1 MSSFDTDVPLMAAPV
16 APSGHK
22 LWTRAVTLASILVI
36 LFTLDKLSVLM
47 AHYWLLESLDL
58 QSVFWTNFR
67 MGAVLYLL
75 ALFVYAAAAWIPA
88 FLHPLKT
95 RGWIMAPGFL
105 LATVA
110 AYLLALHYHDFLF
123 GTQSVGFGEE
133 DPVFGHDL
141 GFYVFDLPYFWVIW
155 RFLLGATLLFLGSA
169 VACAF
174 AVRPRGEPPAH
185 LSRLGAFLGG
195 IATAPVRLG
204 VLLVGL
210 VAAAGVWLRR
220 YDMLVWDNTD
230 SSVYVGADVLDVAGV
245 LSNLNY
251 INVTSLVVIG
261 IALAFVLLLGQLA
274 QAVCGAAEPDGAPG
288 RGKVRWGLAAGL
300 IAALLALDFAF
311 KVGVEVRDLVAVKPN
326 EPVVQLPYIARH
338 VDATRAAYGLEDIEA
353 IDFMPNGQDAP
364 LPDAEALLAS
374 PTLRNAPLWPGFQ
387 AYLERLLDPQHAER
401 ILVTGGDPM
410 IYGPTL
416 DIFQQEQ
423 KLRTYYRF
431 LSVDNVRYELDG
443 EKRMLVSAVRELP
456 LFEPVP
462 WLNYWGQRYMLFTHG
477 FGVAIAEAGAVTV
490 EGTPRFVSFDIPS
503 KVADPALALENERVY
518 YGEGAETMAFSNVD
532 RMQELD
538 YPTEQ
543 DRAELLLPE
552 DVHTGIYLDSFLKRL
567 VLGWRSGRLSEF
579 LFSDLIK
586 DNTRVHYIRT
596 PIERLEQVAPFLYFD
611 TNPYAVV
618 ADGRLTWIVNALST
632 SDRYPYSMRGEL
644 GDKSDERTAFP
655 RPTRW
660 INYVEDSVKATVDAF
675 DGSIRLYRISDQ
687 PVVRTWATVYP
698 ELFAAA
704 EAMPEG
710 VRKQLTYPLH
720 LFHLQFD
727 DLYIYYHMADPMY
740 FFNLEDMWDDGDEV
754 LGPVLDSGKAI
765 TFSIEPYPLLLETG
779 GALPASAESIQY
791 AMAMVFTPEKAL
803 NLRAIPIVYQDWP
816 DYGKKMVLQVPKGTY
831 VMGPEQADAIIDQE
845 PSISQKLSWW
855 NRRGMEVIRGHTIL
869 LPLSHAGG
877 DEVLYVEPI
886 FLRSEQ
892 NPVSQMKKVAV
903 VFRDKVALGDTL
915 ADGVREVLALHRGG
929 AGPERGGPP
938 AHAAAPRAG
947 AGSGLGEPRRTAP
960 MPAPPAAPTP
970 APAAAIPSA
979 PMPAPGAQAFTPA
992 APTPA
997 PELAPGTAR
1006 PAPAQETSAPPPAR
1020 RPAAPAYP
1028 GRYGPAPGY
1037 GRHLPPGYAVPRA
1050 HGAYGP
1056 AYARPPFAPPA
1067 LPPARGDGAAAAP
1080 RPAAGVPHRA
1090 AED

>member
-1 MSSFDTDVPLMAAPV
+1 MPAPV

-36 LFTLDKLSVLM
+36 LFTLDKISVLL

-67 MGAVLYLL
+67 MGAVLYVV
-75 ALFVYAAAAWIPA
+75 ALVGYAAAAWIPA

-105 LATVA
+105 LATIA
-110 AYLLALHYHDFLF
+110 AYLLALHYGDFLF
-123 GTQSVGFGEE
+123 GAQAIGFGED
-133 DPVFGHDL
+133 DPVFGRDL
-141 GFYVFDLPYFWVIW
+141 GFYVFDLPYLWVIW
-155 RFLLGATLLFLGSA
+155 QFLLGGALVFFGSA

-174 AVRPRGEPPAH
+174 AVRGRGEPPAH
-185 LSRLGAFLGG
+185 RSRLGAFLGG
-195 IATAPVRLG
+195 IASWPVRLG
-204 VLLVGL
+204 VLLVGV
-210 VAAAGVWLRR
+210 VAAAGVWLGR
-220 YDMLVWDNTD
+220 YDLLVWDNTD
-230 SSVYVGADVLDVAGV
+230 SSVYVGADVLDVTGV

-251 INVTSLVVIG
+251 INVTTLVVVG
-261 IALAFVLLLGQLA
+261 ITLALVWLLGQLA
-274 QAVCGAAEPDGAPG
+274 RAVRRDADDEQEPASS
-288 RGKVRWGLAAGL
+288 KVRWGLAAGL
-300 IAALLALDFAF
+300 ILGIVALDFAF

-364 LPDAEALLAS
+364 LPDAETLLAGA
-374 PTLRNAPLWPGFQ
+374 TLRNAPLWPGFQ
-387 AYLERLLDPQHAER
+387 AYLERLLDPHHAER
-401 ILVTGGDPM
+401 IVQTGGDPM

-477 FGVAIAEAGAVTV
+477 FGVAMAHAGELTD
-490 EGTPRFVSFDIPS
+490 EGTPAFVSFDIPA
-503 KVADPALALENERVY
+503 KVTDPTLALENERVY

-532 RMQELD
+532 RMKELD
-538 YPTEQ
+538 YPTDQ

-552 DVHTGIYLDSFLKRL
+552 DVRTGIYLDSTLKRF

-586 DNTRVHYIRT
+586 DDTRVHYMRT
-596 PIERLEQVAPFLYFD
+596 PLQRLEQVAPFLYLD

-618 ADGRLTWIVNALST
+618 ADGRLTWIVNGLST

-644 GDKSDERTAFP
+644 GDKSDERTPFP
-655 RPTRW
+655 HPTRW

-675 DGSIRLYRISDQ
+675 DGRIRLYRISDQ
-687 PVVRTWATVYP
+687 PVISTWAAVYP
-698 ELFAAA
+698 ELFAPAD
-704 EAMPEG
+704 AMPED
-710 VRKQLTYPLH
+710 VRRQLTYPVH

-765 TFSIEPYPLLLETG
+765 TFSIEPYPLLLPSG
-779 GALPASAESIQY
+779 GLLPQSEEQVQY

-831 VMGPEQADAIIDQE
+831 VMGPEQADAVIDQE

-855 NRRGMEVIRGHTIL
+855 NRRGMEVIRGHTIA
-869 LPLSHAGG
+869 LPLRHAGG

-892 NPVSQMKKVAV
+892 NPVSQLKKVAV

-915 ADGVREVLALHRGG
+915 ADGLREVLALHRSVAPTDEG
-929 AGPERGGPP
+929 AGKGGPP
-938 AHAAAPRAG
+938 AHAGAPH
-947 AGSGLGEPRRTAP
+947 AGSGAAAGGTDAGASSRNASAP
-960 MPAPPAAPTP
+960 ASPAAPDTEAP
-970 APAAAIPSA
+970 MSQRPSSAPAARA
-979 PMPAPGAQAFTPA
+979 PWGAP
-992 APTPA
+992 
-997 PELAPGTAR
+997 R
-1006 PAPAQETSAPPPAR
+1006 PAYR
-1020 RPAAPAYP
+1020 GGY
-1028 GRYGPAPGY
+1028 GRPAPGY
-1037 GRHLPPGYAVPRA
+1037 YRYGPSGYGPPGFGPPPRQPTSDGGSA
-1050 HGAYGP
+1050 GSA
-1056 AYARPPFAPPA
+1056 FATEPS
-1067 LPPARGDGAAAAP
+1067 R
-1080 RPAAGVPHRA
+1080 

>member
-1 MSSFDTDVPLMAAPV
+1 MSSSAFDGDAALMPAPV

-36 LFTLDKLSVLM
+36 LFTLDKISVLL

-58 QSVFWTNFR
+58 QSVFWTNFG
-67 MGAVLYLL
+67 MGTALYLV
-75 ALFVYAAAAWIPA
+75 ALIAFAAAAWIPA
-88 FLHPLKT
+88 FLHPLQS

-105 LATVA
+105 LATIA
-110 AYLLALHYHDFLF
+110 AYLLALHYGDFLF
-123 GTQSVGFGEE
+123 GAQPIGFGER
-133 DPVFGHDL
+133 DPVFDHDL
-141 GFYVFDLPYFWVIW
+141 GFYVFDLPYIWVIW
-155 RFLLGATLLFLGSA
+155 RFMLGAALVFLGSA

-174 AVRPRGEPPAH
+174 AVRGRFTPPEH
-185 LSRLGAFLGG
+185 LSRLAAFIGS
-195 IATAPVRLG
+195 IATWPVRLG
-204 VLLVGL
+204 VLLVGA
-210 VAAAGVWLRR
+210 VAAAGVWLGR
-220 YDMLVWDNTD
+220 YGLLTRDNTD
-230 SSVYVGADVLDVAGV
+230 SSVYIGADLLDVTGV
-245 LSNLNY
+245 FSNLAY
-251 INVTSLVVIG
+251 INVTTLVAAG
-261 IALAFVLLLGQLA
+261 ITVALVFLLSQLA
-274 QAVCGAAEPDGAPG
+274 GVVRLNADDGAEENGAAS
-288 RGKVRWGLAAGL
+288 RVRWRLAGAL
-300 IAALLALDFAF
+300 ILGFLALDFAF
-311 KVGVEVRDLVAVKPN
+311 KVGVEVRDLVAIKPN

-353 IDFMPNGQDAP
+353 VDYMPNGQDAP
-364 LPDAEALLAS
+364 LPEAEALLAS
-374 PTLRNAPLWPGFQ
+374 PTLQNAPLWPGFQ

-401 ILVTGGDPM
+401 IIQTGGDPM

-477 FGVAIAEAGAVTV
+477 FGVAMAEAGVVTA
-490 EGTPRFVSFDIPS
+490 EGTPHFVSFDIPAT
-503 KVADPALALENERVY
+503 VTDPVLALENERVY

-532 RMQELD
+532 RMKELD
-538 YPTEQ
+538 YPTAQ
-543 DRAELLLPE
+543 DRAELFLPE
-552 DVHTGIYLDSFLKRL
+552 DVRTGIYLDSFLKRL

-596 PIERLEQVAPFLYFD
+596 PLQRLEQVAPFLYFD

-618 ADGRLTWIVNALST
+618 ADGQLTWVVNGLST

-644 GDKSDERTAFP
+644 GDKSDERTPFP
-655 RPTRW
+655 QPTRW

-675 DGSIRLYRISDQ
+675 DGRIRLYRISDQ
-687 PVVRTWATVYP
+687 PVIATWAAVYP
-698 ELFAAA
+698 QLFGPAD
-704 EAMPEG
+704 AMPDG
-710 VRKQLTYPLH
+710 VRNQLTYPVH

-727 DLYIYYHMADPMY
+727 DLYIYYHMEDPMY

-765 TFSIEPYPLLLETG
+765 TFSIEPYPLLLPTG
-779 GALPASAESIQY
+779 GLLPASDEEVQY

-803 NLRAIPIVYQDWP
+803 NLRAVPIVYQDWP
-816 DYGKKMVLQVPKGTY
+816 DYGKKLVLQVPKGTY

-855 NRRGMEVIRGHTIL
+855 NRLGMEVIRGHTIL
-869 LPLSHAGG
+869 LPVSHAGG
-877 DEVLYVEPI
+877 EEVLYIEPI

-892 NPVSQMKKVAV
+892 NPVSQLKKVAV

-929 AGPERGGPP
+929 EQRDDERGGDGPP
-938 AHAAAPRAG
+938 ARAAAVRTAVGTPSEGPDATASATASAG
-947 AGSGLGEPRRTAP
+947 AAGSAAATPQDRQPRTAP
-960 MPAPPAAPTP
+960 PRPYPRPPAGYRP
-970 APAAAIPSA
+970 PS
-979 PMPAPGAQAFTPA
+979 
-992 APTPA
+992 
-997 PELAPGTAR
+997 
-1006 PAPAQETSAPPPAR
+1006 
-1020 RPAAPAYP
+1020 
-1028 GRYGPAPGY
+1028 YGSGYAPGY
-1037 GRHLPPGYAVPRA
+1037 GYGGYGPPGYWPPGI
-1050 HGAYGP
+1050 GAPMPGRNGGSASSAP
-1056 AYARPPFAPPA
+1056 A
-1067 LPPARGDGAAAAP
+1067 
-1080 RPAAGVPHRA
+1080 PHQR
-1090 AED
+1090 ED